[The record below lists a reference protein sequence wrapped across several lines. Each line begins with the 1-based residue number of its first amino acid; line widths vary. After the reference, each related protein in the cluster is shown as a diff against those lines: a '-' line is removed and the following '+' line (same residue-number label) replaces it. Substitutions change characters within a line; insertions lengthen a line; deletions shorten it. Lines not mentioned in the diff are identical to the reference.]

1 MKRILI
7 IISLVLLAQLQ
18 AIAQESYTVDGQS
31 YSLKTEVD
39 GAITLLW
46 NTIDGDYRYFAKK
59 ENAITELKNS
69 KIDGKYQQ
77 EFKES
82 LQLLTTDNPVS
93 TDKVNLT
100 LVSLRNYINSYNKQ
114 VDPSF
119 SNERPSI
126 KLGARLGVFAG
137 VSNAIFTQNPN
148 NTLLPVVGIDF
159 ELIDE
164 VKLKRHSVVLR
175 LKQTFE
181 NNEFQYNATQASL
194 NYRLK
199 FVKTET
205 LDIFLNTK
213 FASYTYSSRDDF
225 LVEDPNTGDI
235 AQQSSS
241 GGDFTAHGIFGLGAD
256 YKLGN
261 GYLFFTYNDIVGLGL
276 DSNNEFPLDFTL
288 GYKITL

>member
-1 MKRILI
+1 MKRIFLI
-7 IISLVLLAQLQ
+7 LNLVLCTQLQ
-18 AIAQESYTVDGQS
+18 CFAQETYTVEGQS

-59 ENAITELKNS
+59 GNSITELKNT
-69 KIDGKYQQ
+69 KTNGKYQE

-82 LQLLTTDNPVS
+82 LQVLTADNPVN
-93 TDKVNLT
+93 TTKVKLT
-100 LVSLRNYINSYNKQ
+100 LSSLREYINTYNKQ
-114 VDPSF
+114 VDPNF
-119 SNERPSI
+119 SNESPSI

-137 VSNAIFTQNPN
+137 VSNAIFTQNPS
-148 NTLLPVVGIDF
+148 NTLLPAAGIDF

-175 LKQTFE
+175 LKQTIG
-181 NNEFQYNATQASL
+181 NDEFQYNATQASL

-199 FVKTET
+199 FIKTET

-213 FASYTYSSRDDF
+213 FVSYTYSSRDDF
-225 LVEDPNTGDI
+225 PVIQPDDTIVLE
-235 AQQSSS
+235 SSS
-241 GGDFTAHGIFGLGAD
+241 GGDFTAHGIFGIGAD

-276 DSNNEFPLDFTL
+276 DSNNEFPVDFTL
-288 GYKITL
+288 GYKWSL

>member
-1 MKRILI
+1 MKRILLI
-7 IISLVLLAQLQ
+7 LSLVLLAQLQ
-18 AIAQESYTVDGQS
+18 VFAQETYTINGQS

-46 NTIDGDYRYFAKK
+46 NTIDGDYRYFAQKG
-59 ENAITELKNS
+59 NAITELKNT
-69 KIDGKYQQ
+69 KTNGKYQE

-82 LQLLTTDNPVS
+82 LKVLTADNPVS
-93 TDKVNLT
+93 TNKVNLT
-100 LVSLRNYINSYNKQ
+100 LSSLRDYINTYNTL
-114 VDPSF
+114 VDPNF
-119 SNERPSI
+119 SNEPPAI

-137 VSNAIFTQNPN
+137 ISNAIFTQNPSN
-148 NTLLPVVGIDF
+148 ALLLVAGVDF

-164 VKLKRHSVVLR
+164 VKLKRHSLVVR

-181 NNEFQYNATQASL
+181 NDEFQYNATQASL

-199 FVKTET
+199 FVKTEK

-213 FASYTYSSRDDF
+213 FVSYTYSSRDDF
-225 LVEDPNTGDI
+225 PVLQPDNSIILE
-235 AQQSSS
+235 SSS

-276 DSNNEFPLDFTL
+276 DSNEEFPVDFTL

>member
-1 MKRILI
+1 MKRMLLIL
-7 IISLVLLAQLQ
+7 SLVLLTQFQ
-18 AIAQESYTVDGQS
+18 VFAQETYTVEDQS

-39 GAITLLW
+39 GTITLLW
-46 NTIDGDYRYFAKK
+46 NTIDGEYRYFAKK
-59 ENAITELKNS
+59 GNAITELKNTKS
-69 KIDGKYQQ
+69 NRKYQE

-82 LQLLTTDNPVS
+82 LQLLTNDNPVN
-93 TDKVNLT
+93 TEQVNLT
-100 LVSLRNYINSYNKQ
+100 LSSLREYVNTYNKQ
-114 VDPSF
+114 VDPGF

-126 KLGARLGVFAG
+126 KIGARLGVFAG

-148 NTLLPVVGIDF
+148 NTLLPVAGVDL

-164 VKLKRHSVVLR
+164 VKLKRHSIVLR
-175 LKQTFE
+175 LQQTFG
-181 NNEFQYNATQASL
+181 NDEFQYNATQASL

-213 FASYTYSSRDDF
+213 FVSYTYSSRDDF
-225 LVEDPNTGDI
+225 PVIQPDNSI
-235 AQQSSS
+235 ALESSS

-276 DSNNEFPLDFTL
+276 DTHDSFPVDVTL
-288 GYKITL
+288 GYKLSL

>member
-1 MKRILI
+1 MKRLLFIL
-7 IISLVLLAQLQ
+7 SLVLLTQFQ
-18 AIAQESYTVDGQS
+18 IFAQENYTVDGQS

-39 GAITLLW
+39 GTITLLW

-59 ENAITELKNS
+59 GNAITELKNT
-69 KIDGKYQQ
+69 KNNGKYQE

-82 LQLLTTDNPVS
+82 LRVLTADNPVS

-100 LVSLRNYINSYNKQ
+100 LSSLREYLNTYNKQ

-126 KLGARLGVFAG
+126 QIGTRLGVFAG
-137 VSNAIFTQNPN
+137 VSNTIFTQNPS
-148 NTLLPVVGIDF
+148 NTLLPVAGIDF
-159 ELIDE
+159 EIIDE

-175 LKQTFE
+175 LKQTFG
-181 NNEFQYNATQASL
+181 NDEFQYNATQASL

-213 FASYTYSSRDDF
+213 FVSYTYSSRDDF
-225 LVEDPNTGDI
+225 PVLQPDNSVVLE
-235 AQQSSS
+235 SSS

-261 GYLFFTYNDIVGLGL
+261 GYLFFTYNDIIGL
-276 DSNNEFPLDFTL
+276 DLETHDSFPVDVTL
-288 GYKITL
+288 GYKLSL

>member
-1 MKRILI
+1 MKRILLI
-7 IISLVLLAQLQ
+7 LSLVLLTQLQ
-18 AIAQESYTVDGQS
+18 VFAQETYTVDGQS

-59 ENAITELKNS
+59 GNAITELKNT
-69 KIDGKYQQ
+69 KTNGTYQE
-77 EFKES
+77 EFRES
-82 LQLLTTDNPVS
+82 LKVLTADNPVS
-93 TDKVNLT
+93 TNKVNLT
-100 LVSLRNYINSYNKQ
+100 LSSLREYVNTYNKQ

-137 VSNAIFTQNPN
+137 VSNAIFTQNPSN
-148 NTLLPVVGIDF
+148 ALLPAAGIDF

-164 VKLKRHSVVLR
+164 VKLKRHSVVVR
-175 LKQTFE
+175 LKQTFG
-181 NNEFQYNATQASL
+181 NDEFQYNATQASL
-194 NYRLK
+194 NYRFK
-199 FVKTET
+199 FVKTEK

-235 AQQSSS
+235 AEQSSS

-276 DSNNEFPLDFTL
+276 DSNDEFPVDFSL

>member
-1 MKRILI
+1 MKRILLFLSFI
-7 IISLVLLAQLQ
+7 LLAQLQ
-18 AIAQESYTVDGQS
+18 IFAQETYSVDGQS

-39 GAITLLW
+39 GSLTLLW

-59 ENAITELKNS
+59 GNTITELKNS
-69 KIDGKYQQ
+69 KTNGRYQE
-77 EFKES
+77 EFKEA
-82 LQLLTTDNPVS
+82 LQLLTVDNPVH

-100 LVSLRNYINSYNKQ
+100 LSSLREYVNTYNKQ

-126 KLGARLGVFAG
+126 KLSARLGIFAG

-148 NTLLPVVGIDF
+148 NTLLPVAGIDF

-175 LKQTFE
+175 LKQTFG
-181 NNEFQYNATQASL
+181 NDEFQYNATQASL

-205 LDIFLNTK
+205 LDVFLNTK
-213 FASYTYSSRDDF
+213 FVSYTYSSRDDF
-225 LVEDPNTGDI
+225 LLNDGTLGSD
-235 AQQSSS
+235 S

-261 GYLFFTYNDIVGLGL
+261 GYLFFTYNDIVGIGL
-276 DSNNEFPLDFTL
+276 DSHDSFPVDFTV
-288 GYKITL
+288 GYKLSL

>member
-1 MKRILI
+1 MKRILLI
-7 IISLVLLAQLQ
+7 LSLVLLAQLQ
-18 AIAQESYTVDGQS
+18 VFAQETYTINGQS

-46 NTIDGDYRYFAKK
+46 NTIDGDYRYFAQKG
-59 ENAITELKNS
+59 NAITELKNT
-69 KIDGKYQQ
+69 KTNGKYQE

-82 LQLLTTDNPVS
+82 LKVLTADNPVS
-93 TDKVNLT
+93 TNKVNLT
-100 LVSLRNYINSYNKQ
+100 LSSLRDYINTYNTL
-114 VDPSF
+114 VDPNF
-119 SNERPSI
+119 SNEPPAI

-137 VSNAIFTQNPN
+137 ISNAIFTQNPSN
-148 NTLLPVVGIDF
+148 ALLLVAGVDF

-164 VKLKRHSVVLR
+164 VKLKRHSIVVR

-181 NNEFQYNATQASL
+181 NDEFQYNATQASL

-199 FVKTET
+199 FVKTEK

-213 FASYTYSSRDDF
+213 FVSYTYSSRDDF
-225 LVEDPNTGDI
+225 PVLQPDNSIILE
-235 AQQSSS
+235 SSS

-276 DSNNEFPLDFTL
+276 DSNEEFPVDFTL

>member
-1 MKRILI
+1 MKRILLI
-7 IISLVLLAQLQ
+7 VSIMLLGQLQVLAQ
-18 AIAQESYTVDGQS
+18 ETYTVNGQS

-39 GAITLLW
+39 GTITLLW

-59 ENAITELKNS
+59 GNTITELKNT
-69 KIDGKYQQ
+69 KTNGKYQE

-82 LQLLTTDNPVS
+82 LRVLTADNSVN
-93 TDKVNLT
+93 TAKVKLT
-100 LVSLRNYINSYNKQ
+100 LVSLREYINTYNKQ
-114 VDPSF
+114 IDPNF

-126 KLGARLGVFAG
+126 QLGARLGVFAG
-137 VSNAIFTQNPN
+137 VNNAIFTQNPA
-148 NTLLPVVGIDF
+148 NTLLPAIGVDL

-181 NNEFQYNATQASL
+181 NDEFQYNAFQASL

-213 FASYTYSSRDDF
+213 FVSYTHSSRDDF
-225 LVEDPNTGDI
+225 PVIQPDNSVVLE
-235 AQQSSS
+235 SSS
-241 GGDFTAHGIFGLGAD
+241 GGDFTAHGVFGIGAD
-256 YKLGN
+256 YKLGD
-261 GYLFFTYNDIVGLGL
+261 GYLFFNYNDIIGIGL
-276 DSNNEFPLDFTL
+276 DSHDGFPVDFTL
-288 GYKITL
+288 GYKFIL